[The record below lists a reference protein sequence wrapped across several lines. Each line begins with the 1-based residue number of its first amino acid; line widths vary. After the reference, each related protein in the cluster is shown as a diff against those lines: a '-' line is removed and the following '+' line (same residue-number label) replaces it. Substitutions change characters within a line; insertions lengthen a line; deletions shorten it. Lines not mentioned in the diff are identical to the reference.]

1 MRGGAQRANSAAKLE
16 EAATKLI
23 RPLSPCTM
31 SKFRIELALAW
42 RRGPSAQGCCCASDA
57 PCSASC
63 RSPRRR
69 RGLAPARSRRRPPT
83 RSRAGSVDVEWLR
96 RNDAA
101 GARQRPVALT
111 NVTLPPLDPLIST
124 SIDSSG
130 DRRAGRR
137 RRRSSRAPLVG
148 GRVRPRI
155 DPLAW
160 PDRGTDRYD
169 EVVALAQKHLLKR
182 KNFEHTDFGQLL
194 GQAAPS
200 SALWT
205 CPCTVY
211 NVDQLCRSSEGKS
224 LQGGREHHQGCALSH
239 LKAFLT
245 AYERN
250 ASSMVVM
257 ESDVILPAMWVSG
270 KADHYDT
277 VLKAMIEQAPE
288 HWDMIKLDVGFYEE
302 EWANDGIAKED
313 RKKPVVQLQIPELE
327 GSKSK
332 RDYVLYKWSGLG
344 LAGSGH
350 HLYSGRFVSKL
361 PTDIKERGLGMDD
374 ACVGGMCADHY
385 LNCYTLCIGT
395 TLADVAFLP

>member
-1 MRGGAQRANSAAKLE
+1 
-16 EAATKLI
+16 
-23 RPLSPCTM
+23 M
-31 SKFRIELALAW
+31 SKFRIGSSRWRAFRGTAARQRAAAAGSAAAAMLGVLPLA
-42 RRGPSAQGCCCASDA
+42 AS
-57 PCSASC
+57 
-63 RSPRRR
+63 
-69 RGLAPARSRRRPPT
+69 PT
-83 RSRAGSVDVEWLR
+83 RPGTGALTPSSTYTQRERGSVDVAEWLR
-96 RNDAA
+96 ATNATLPALGSDL
-101 GARQRPVALT
+101 VALT
-111 NVTLPPLDPLIST
+111 NVTLPPLDPLILYL

-130 DRRAGRR
+130 DRARRASAETQLARYH
-137 RRRSSRAPLVG
+137 SSEVEY
-148 GRVRPRI
+148 VRGI

-182 KNFEHTDFGQLL
+182 KNFEHTDFGHNCSDKQLW
-194 GQAAPS
+194 S

-288 HWDMIKLDVGFYEE
+288 DWDMIKLDVGFYEE

-327 GSKSK
+327 GSKSQ
-332 RDYVLYKWSGLG
+332 RQYVLYKWSGLG

-350 HLYSGRFVSKL
+350 HLYSGRFVSKI
-361 PTDIKERGLGMDD
+361 PKVIKERGLGMVD
-374 ACVGGMCADHY
+374 AWVGGMCADHY
-385 LNCYTLCIGT
+385 LNCYSLVYRYHPG
-395 TLADVAFLP
+395 

>member
-1 MRGGAQRANSAAKLE
+1 M
-16 EAATKLI
+16 
-23 RPLSPCTM
+23 
-31 SKFRIELALAW
+31 
-42 RRGPSAQGCCCASDA
+42 
-57 PCSASC
+57 
-63 RSPRRR
+63 
-69 RGLAPARSRRRPPT
+69 PPT
-83 RSRAGSVDVEWLR
+83 RRCRLGSDL
-96 RNDAA
+96 
-101 GARQRPVALT
+101 VALT
-111 NVTLPPLDPLIST
+111 NVTLPPLDPLILYL

-130 DRRAGRR
+130 DRARRASAETQLARYH
-137 RRRSSRAPLVG
+137 SSEVEF
-148 GRVRPRI
+148 VRGI

-182 KNFEHTDFGQLL
+182 KNFEHTDFGHHCSDKQLW
-194 GQAAPS
+194 S

-288 HWDMIKLDVGFYEE
+288 DWDMIKLDVGFYEE

-327 GSKSK
+327 GSKSQ

-350 HLYSGRFVSKL
+350 HLYSGRFVSKI
-361 PTDIKERGLGMDD
+361 PKVIKERGLGMVD
-374 ACVGGMCADHY
+374 AWVGGMCADHY
-385 LNCYTLCIGT
+385 LNCYSLVYRYHPG
-395 TLADVAFLP
+395 

>member
-1 MRGGAQRANSAAKLE
+1 MLGVLPLAASPTRPGTGALTPSSTCARGRGV
-16 EAATKLI
+16 
-23 RPLSPCTM
+23 
-31 SKFRIELALAW
+31 AW
-42 RRGPSAQGCCCASDA
+42 RVAACHQRRCRRSA
-57 PCSASC
+57 
-63 RSPRRR
+63 R
-69 RGLAPARSRRRPPT
+69 L
-83 RSRAGSVDVEWLR
+83 
-96 RNDAA
+96 
-101 GARQRPVALT
+101 VALT
-111 NVTLPPLDPLIST
+111 NVTLPPLDPLILYL

-130 DRRAGRR
+130 DRARRASAETQLARYH
-137 RRRSSRAPLVG
+137 SSEVEF
-148 GRVRPRI
+148 VRGI

-182 KNFEHTDFGQLL
+182 KNFEHTDFGHNCTDKQLW
-194 GQAAPS
+194 S

-239 LKAFLT
+239 LKALLT

-327 GSKSK
+327 GSKSQ
-332 RDYVLYKWSGLG
+332 RQYVLYKWSGTG

-350 HLYSGRFVSKL
+350 HLYSGRFVSKI
-361 PTDIKERGLGMDD
+361 PKVIKERGLGMVD
-374 ACVGGMCADHY
+374 AWVGGMCADHY
-385 LNCYTLCIGT
+385 LNCYSLVYRYHPG
-395 TLADVAFLP
+395 